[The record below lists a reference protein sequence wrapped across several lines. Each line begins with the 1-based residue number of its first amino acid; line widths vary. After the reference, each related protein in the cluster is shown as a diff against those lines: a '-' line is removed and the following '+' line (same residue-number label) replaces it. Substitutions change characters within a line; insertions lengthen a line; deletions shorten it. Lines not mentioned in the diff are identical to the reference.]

1 MNWRYPLLFCLI
13 LALPSFSVAVSEGT
27 TSVAVQDAWVRE
39 PPPSVAMLAGY
50 MVLQNQTSQRQVL
63 VAASSSGFEM
73 VMIHRTVVKNGVTS
87 MVHVSQ
93 IELAPGA
100 PLIFAPGR
108 YHLMLINPKRALR
121 AGDRVVINLEFR
133 GNPVLPVE
141 FVIRK

>member
-13 LALPSFSVAVSEGT
+13 LALPSFSAAASEGT
-27 TSVAVQDAWVRE
+27 TSVAVRDAWVRE
-39 PPPSVAMLAGY
+39 PPPGVAVLAGY